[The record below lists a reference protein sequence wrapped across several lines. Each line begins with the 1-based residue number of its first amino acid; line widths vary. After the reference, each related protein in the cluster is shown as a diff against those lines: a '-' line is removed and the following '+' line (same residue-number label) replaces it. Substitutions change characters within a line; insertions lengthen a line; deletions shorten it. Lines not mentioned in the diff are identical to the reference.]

1 MFANL
6 PFISKWTIVVLQTY
20 VADVGLVLLDQLNG
34 KLVQLLEVGRR
45 VGDLA
50 GGESEPLDNLQDG
63 GKVSLLFSLRV
74 GVVVSQV
81 ADTVVSLSESKV
93 DVNGL
98 GVSNVQETVGLWREA
113 GNVLAAGGLQ
123 VLDHQLGLDLGV
135 ASRNVQLGELALKE
149 HIWCLGGGGLLDLLF
164 LLDLG
169 LSLLF
174 LIDIHMQDKENRKGM
189 HVRVAVSR

>member
-1 MFANL
+1 M
-6 PFISKWTIVVLQTY
+6 LQTY

-34 KLVQLLEVGRR
+34 ELVQLLEVGRR

-74 GVVVSQV
+74 SVVVSQV
-81 ADTVVSLSESKV
+81 ADTVVSLGESKV
-93 DVNGL
+93 DVDSL
-98 GVSNVQETVGLWREA
+98 GVSNVQETVGLWGEA
-113 GNVLAAGGLQ
+113 GDVLAASGLQ

-135 ASRNVQLGELALKE
+135 ASRDVQLGELALKE
-149 HIWCLGGGGLLDLLF
+149 HIRYLGGGGLLDLLF

-169 LSLLF
+169 LGLLF
-174 LIDIHMQDKENRKGM
+174 LIDIHMQDKENRKGL
-189 HVRVAVSR
+189 HVRVAASR